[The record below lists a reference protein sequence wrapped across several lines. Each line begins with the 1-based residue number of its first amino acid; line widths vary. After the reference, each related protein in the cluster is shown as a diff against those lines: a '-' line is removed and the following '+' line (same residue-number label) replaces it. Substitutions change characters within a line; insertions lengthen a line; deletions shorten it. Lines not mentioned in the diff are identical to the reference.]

1 MSGRKI
7 VAYRRIYAKTAKR
20 NGNTLENEI
29 VRRRKPEEQELEQ
42 KLSRLA
48 ALEEEL
54 AQSELELT
62 TLLAELHFFEREFVH
77 IVGRKYAELD
87 QIEALIAEYIASL
100 NPNNQQ
106 TQKKAREYREAA
118 QKSAE
123 AVNEDDFDQEIIKD
137 FKPSEKLKK
146 LYREAARLIHPDLT
160 TDEKERARRHHV
172 MADVNQA
179 YQDGDEERLQ
189 QILHQWECSPES
201 VEGEGVG
208 AELIRV
214 IRKITQVTERLEEV
228 KKHIETI
235 KNSDLFILK
244 TRVYLAREYG
254 RDILAEMAAEVEE
267 QITEAKERYRNLLGT
282 GGKKHAG
289 RKR

>member
-1 MSGRKI
+1 MK
-7 VAYRRIYAKTAKR
+7 K
-20 NGNTLENEI
+20 EI

-42 KLSRLA
+42 KLARLA

-54 AQSELELT
+54 ARSELELA
-62 TLLAELHFFEREFVH
+62 TLQAELHFFEKEFVR
-77 IVGRKYAELD
+77 IVGHKYAELD

-106 TQKKAREYREAA
+106 TQKKSREYREAA
-118 QKSAE
+118 QKAAE
-123 AVNEDDFDQEIIKD
+123 AVNEDALDQEIIKD

-146 LYREAARLIHPDLT
+146 LYREAVKLIHPDLA
-160 TDEKERARRHHV
+160 TDERERARRHHV

-189 QILHQWECSPES
+189 QILHQWECSAES
-201 VEGEGVG
+201 VEGKGVG

-214 IRKITQVTERLEEV
+214 IRKITQATERLEEV
-228 KKHIETI
+228 KKHIEAI
-235 KNSDLFILK
+235 KNSDLFMLK
-244 TRVYLAREYG
+244 TKVFLAKEYG
-254 RDILAEMAAEVEE
+254 CDILAEMAAEVEE
-267 QITEAKERYRNLLGT
+267 QITEAKERYGDLCGT

>member
-1 MSGRKI
+1 
-7 VAYRRIYAKTAKR
+7 
-20 NGNTLENEI
+20 
-29 VRRRKPEEQELEQ
+29 
-42 KLSRLA
+42 
-48 ALEEEL
+48 
-54 AQSELELT
+54 
-62 TLLAELHFFEREFVH
+62 
-77 IVGRKYAELD
+77 
-87 QIEALIAEYIASL
+87 
-100 NPNNQQ
+100 
-106 TQKKAREYREAA
+106 
-118 QKSAE
+118 
-123 AVNEDDFDQEIIKD
+123 
-137 FKPSEKLKK
+137 LKK

-160 TDEKERARRHHV
+160 TDEKERVRRHHI

-214 IRKITQVTERLEEV
+214 IRKITRATERLEEV

-235 KNSDLFILK
+235 KNSDLFMLK
-244 TRVYLAREYG
+244 TKVLLAKEYG
-254 RDILAEMAAEVEE
+254 RDLLVEMAAEVDK
-267 QITEAKERYRNLLGT
+267 QIIEAKKRYRNLLGT

>member
-1 MSGRKI
+1 MEK
-7 VAYRRIYAKTAKR
+7 
-20 NGNTLENEI
+20 EI
-29 VRRRKPEEQELEQ
+29 AWRRKPEEQELEQ
-42 KLSRLA
+42 KLYRLA

-54 AQSELELT
+54 AQSELELA
-62 TLLAELHFFEREFVH
+62 TLQVELHFFEKEFVR
-77 IVGRKYAELD
+77 IVGHKYAELD

-100 NPNNQQ
+100 NPNNRQ
-106 TQKKAREYREAA
+106 TQEKARECCETA

-123 AVNEDDFDQEIIKD
+123 AVNEEALGQEIIKE

-146 LYREAARLIHPDLT
+146 LYREAAKLIHPDLA

-179 YQDGDEERLQ
+179 YQNGDEERLQ

-208 AELIRV
+208 TELIRV
-214 IRKITQVTERLEEV
+214 IRKITQAAERLEEV
-228 KKHIETI
+228 KKHIEAI
-235 KNSDLFILK
+235 KNSDLFVLK
-244 TRVYLAREYG
+244 TKVFLAKEYG
-254 RDILAEMAAEVEE
+254 RDILAEMATEVEE
-267 QITEAKERYRNLLGT
+267 QIIEAKNRYKDLCSS
-282 GGKKHAG
+282 GGKKRAR